1 MPPERTP
8 RRQDPASCESCRKKK
23 LRCDRK
29 SPCNNCKTRSI
40 SCIFLGG
47 RPQADDGARYEA
59 TGNHHAAESAAI
71 KARLC
76 RLEDAVFRTA
86 HVAPFEASHSLT
98 SGLPTA
104 DQVGVGS
111 PRKVQDYNEDSR
123 RLEDVHSRGGVP
135 LPQVAKSLLP
145 RIVNLSTLTAS
156 ITSAVPPAEL
166 LLPQREETNQFV
178 VCYVEHPDAL
188 QHIIHVP
195 SVRRRFDFLYDVLEN
210 RRSDT
215 VSGGLLALLLAVLA
229 QTAGF
234 WALGNLE
241 NSFFASRQEALAVS
255 TYWLRC
261 ALDATEHV
269 WRVEGS
275 DLEVVQAK
283 ILLIVLSPSAGGLI
297 VEGKA
302 PDGHCTC

>member
-1 MPPERTP
+1 M
-8 RRQDPASCESCRKKK
+8 
-23 LRCDRK
+23 
-29 SPCNNCKTRSI
+29 
-40 SCIFLGG
+40 
-47 RPQADDGARYEA
+47 
-59 TGNHHAAESAAI
+59 
-71 KARLC
+71 
-76 RLEDAVFRTA
+76 FRTA